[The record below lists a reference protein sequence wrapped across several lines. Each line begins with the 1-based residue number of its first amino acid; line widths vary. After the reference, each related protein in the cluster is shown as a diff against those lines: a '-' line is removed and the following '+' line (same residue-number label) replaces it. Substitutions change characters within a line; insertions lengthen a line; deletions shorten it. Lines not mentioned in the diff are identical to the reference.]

1 MTTRTGQA
9 LVSLLEAYGVDTVFG
24 IPGVHTLE
32 LYAGLEGSSI
42 RHVQPRHEQGAGFM
56 ADGYARA
63 GGRPGVCFL
72 ISGPGVTNAVTAM
85 GQAFADSTPMLVI
98 SSDTTSASQGKGW
111 GCLHEVSD
119 LTAVTRPVT
128 AFAARV
134 ESPGAVPDLLG
145 RAFAVFAAGRPRPVH
160 ISIPID
166 VLSLPAQEDWRTVV
180 PPARP
185 RPESAAV
192 ERAASLLA
200 GARAP
205 LILVGGGTIG
215 AANAIRRLAERL
227 AAPVISSIRGKG
239 IVPDSHPLAL
249 GGAVCHPAG
258 HDLVA
263 AADVVL
269 AVGTELSETDS
280 FVERLDI
287 PGALVRVDIDP
298 AKIDDRYPPAAAII
312 ADAEAAV
319 EALEAA
325 LGGRLDARKS
335 AAGTVHERVAAARRR
350 MTAGLDYRERRHAV
364 FLDALR
370 AALPA
375 DAMVF
380 GDMCQVVYTGAFR
393 FPVEAPGR
401 WHCPAGYCTLGCAL
415 PNAVGACLA
424 APAIPVVALAG
435 DGGFMFTC
443 QELVTAAEL
452 ELPLPVVVWNNRGY
466 QQIRDDML
474 ARGQEPIGVSGVI
487 PDFEALAAAFGAGF
501 HRPRDGA
508 GLADALS
515 RTLAGRRPALILVDE
530 DDPWLGET
538 APRPQ

>member
-1 MTTRTGQA
+1 MTMRTGRA

-32 LYAGLEGSSI
+32 LYAGLADSSI

-85 GQAFADSTPMLVI
+85 GQAYADSTPMLVI
-98 SSDTTSASQGKGW
+98 SSDTVLASQGKGW
-111 GCLHEVSD
+111 GCLHEVTD
-119 LTAVTRPVT
+119 LTAATRPVT
-128 AFAARV
+128 AFSARAGN
-134 ESPGAVPDLLG
+134 PGAVPDLVG
-145 RAFAVFAAGRPRPVH
+145 RAFATFAAGRPRPVH

-166 VLSLPAQEDWRTVV
+166 VLALPATGEWRTIA
-180 PPARP
+180 PPDRP
-185 RPESAAV
+185 RPEPGAV
-192 ERAASLLA
+192 ERAATLLA
-200 GARAP
+200 EARAP
-205 LILVGGGTIG
+205 LILVGGGAIG
-215 AANAIRRLAERL
+215 AANGIRRLAERL
-227 AAPVISSIRGKG
+227 AAPVVSSIRGKG

-258 HDLVA
+258 HELVA

-280 FVERLDI
+280 FIERLDI
-287 PGALVRVDIDP
+287 PGALIRVDIDP
-298 AKIDDRYPPAAAII
+298 AKIDDRYRPAAAMV
-312 ADAEAAV
+312 ADAKTAI
-319 EALEAA
+319 EALDAA
-325 LGGRLDARKS
+325 LGGHPEARKP
-335 AAGTVHERVAAARRR
+335 AAQAVHERIAATRKR
-350 MTAGLDYRERRHAV
+350 MSTGLDHRERRHAV

-401 WHCPAGYCTLGCAL
+401 WHYPAGFCTLGCAL
-415 PNAVGACLA
+415 PNAVGARLA
-424 APAIPVVALAG
+424 APRTPVVALSG

-443 QELVTAAEL
+443 QELMTAAEL
-452 ELPLPVVVWNNRGY
+452 ELPLPVIVWNNRGY

-474 ARGQEPIGVSGVI
+474 ARGQEPIGVGGAT
-487 PDFEALAAAFGAGF
+487 PGFEALAAAFGAGF
-501 HRPRDGA
+501 HRPRDGS
-508 GLADALS
+508 GLAEALS
-515 RTLAGRRPALILVDE
+515 RTLAGPRPGLILVDE
-530 DDPWLGET
+530 DDEWLAGT
-538 APRPQ
+538 GPGSL